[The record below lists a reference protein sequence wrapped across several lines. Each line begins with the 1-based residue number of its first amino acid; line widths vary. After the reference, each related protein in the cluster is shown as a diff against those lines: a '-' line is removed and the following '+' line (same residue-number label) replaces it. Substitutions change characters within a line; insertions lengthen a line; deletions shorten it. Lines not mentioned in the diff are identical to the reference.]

1 MVILGFKIITSHKLK
16 FLCLS
21 DVLFEATFLT
31 VDPYMRQVNI
41 MLLKQRHHDFFLS
54 SKFRESFNKQSSY
67 LILLIC
73 RLHPT
78 PAGNPMPGEQVAKY
92 VFMYPLHILIGMK
105 TFRPKKF
112 VKDYIVNTDTL
123 LKLSTFFIIDSSDLS
138 KFSRVLQNSL
148 KIEKLYT
155 TPLNSF

>member
-1 MVILGFKIITSHKLK
+1 M
-16 FLCLS
+16 CY
-21 DVLFEATFLT
+21 FEATFLT

-92 VFMYPLHILIGMK
+92 VFIYPLHILIGLK

-123 LKLSTFFIIDSSDLS
+123 LKLSTFFIIDLSDLS

-148 KIEKLYT
+148 KIENYT
-155 TPLNSF
+155 QPL